1 MTDEQKKLVDELRQE
16 ISNCCL
22 ASVDRNVTLS

>member
-1 MTDEQKKLVDELRQE
+1 MTDEQKKLVDELRQA